1 MKIRKLGIYIIF
13 SLLFLSISQTTH
25 AVLPTKKTFCLDAVV
40 CNTNPCSGEGV
51 KGHRVRL
58 STRTDAKL
66 LPNKQAYIIAC
77 TAGDGASLPICTT
90 GNSLNQV
97 PATTS
102 DLDTL
107 PELYGQDNI
116 VAMNALGW
124 GYKFEGLYGADGK
137 TSPNGPGKPAN
148 PVMVKSNGEIDIL
161 EWQDSTTNGKSR
173 LWQALFLV
181 DPSEGIGATGAGVK
195 QNDLDFDSAGR
206 ACVKISWDPWGRVF
220 DSQTLEPVSGAKVSL
235 LYKDTDN
242 IFKELFGLSST
253 TKNNGK
259 YEIVVE
265 DGEYKLVINPP
276 SLQIA
281 TDPATIHSSYV
292 KAYYNLYTGAPI
304 IQAGAI
310 QHRDVAVKTPPPG
323 IVTPLEYNYF
333 IESGSIGMTIS
344 GTVTHP
350 LSIVSINTVKS
361 SDIKYDQS
369 GNEITSPP
377 PPYHRKGVATTTA
390 DKNGNFS
397 LLINQVNLER
407 TKDYQEVVYDVD
419 ITKANL
425 TGGPVTKNESNNFIG
440 VVSKFI
446 FSLFRPVYGATIKAN
461 FRIPSIPTYL
471 SGYAYDSVGKPIPNA
486 TVGLYLTFSKAPS
499 HIVQADANGFF
510 RVTSNNIPNMPF
522 VIKYTTPTGQ
532 VVTTSTSQFIA
543 QNHQTNVEN
552 KTSPFEYRDQ
562 NNTIITP
569 PIVKPTV
576 VSGGS
581 NSKSGTMPGGTTST
595 NPISSSGNKANSNPA
610 VTQTLIVLVLLI
622 LLLGGVGIGVML
634 YMKNKTP
641 QTGTF

>member
-1 MKIRKLGIYIIF
+1 MKIKKLAFFIVF
-13 SLLFLSISQTTH
+13 SFLFLNFSQTAH
-25 AVLPTKKTFCLDAVV
+25 AVLPTKKDFCLDAFS
-40 CNTNPCSGEGV
+40 CNTNPCSGEGN

-77 TAGDGASLPICTT
+77 VAGDGASLPICTT
-90 GNSLNQV
+90 GY
-97 PATTS
+97 PA
-102 DLDTL
+102 LDSK

-116 VAMNALGW
+116 AAMNALGW
-124 GYKFEGLYGADGK
+124 GYQFEGLFGADGK
-137 TSPNGPGKPAN
+137 TSPNGVGKDPN
-148 PVMVKSNGEIDIL
+148 PVTVKSNGEIDIL

-206 ACVKISWDPWGRVF
+206 ACVKIAWDPWGRVF
-220 DSQTLEPVSGAKVSL
+220 DSQTLEPVSGAIVSL
-235 LYKDTDN
+235 LYKDPLDGVV
-242 IFKELFGLSST
+242 KDLSGYSSR

-259 YEIVVE
+259 YELAVP

-276 SLQIA
+276 SIQIA
-281 TDPATIHSSYV
+281 TDPAMIHASYT
-292 KAYYNLYTGAPI
+292 KAYYDLYTGIPI

-323 IVTPLEYNYF
+323 IDTPLEYDYF
-333 IESGSIGMTIS
+333 IESGAIGMTIS

-369 GNEITSPP
+369 GNEVTSPP

-390 DKNGNFS
+390 DKDGNFS